1 MTVVVDVKMNDVVLS
16 INLHLD
22 FEELIEY
29 YN

>member
-1 MTVVVDVKMNDVVLS
+1 MTVVVDVKMNDVVFS

>member
-1 MTVVVDVKMNDVVLS
+1 MTVVVDVKMDDVVLS
-16 INLHLD
+16 INLYLD

>member
-1 MTVVVDVKMNDVVLS
+1 MTVVVDVKMDDVVVS

>member
-1 MTVVVDVKMNDVVLS
+1 MTVVVDVKMNEVVLS

>member
-16 INLHLD
+16 INLQLD

>member
-1 MTVVVDVKMNDVVLS
+1 MTVVVDVKMDDVVLS